1 MAGNSYRPITDVW
14 ILARSKTH
22 YYGGYPEG
30 FLWRARVLVPGRI
43 VHLCGG
49 TVQPTEQDFT
59 VDLNPDLRPSLV
71 ADARDTGLPDDSFD
85 GCLIDPPYTPDDAAK
100 YGCEYPQPA
109 DLVREGYRLVRPGG
123 RVGLLHY
130 VVPRPPAKDA
140 KLVAMV
146 SVVVGFGNRARVFTV
161 FEKPGRRG

>member
-30 FLWRARVLVPGRI
+30 FLWRARVLVPGRL

-49 TVQPTEQDFT
+49 TVPKSAQDFT
-59 VDLNPDLRPSLV
+59 VDLNPDLNPSLV
-71 ADARDTGLPDDSFD
+71 ADARDTGLPGGTFD
-85 GCLIDPPYTPDDAAK
+85 GCLIDPPYSEADAER
-100 YGCEYPQPA
+100 YGFGYPEPA
-109 DLVREGYRLVRPGG
+109 DLEREGYRLVKPGG
-123 RVGLLHY
+123 RVGMLHY

-140 KLVAMV
+140 RLLAMIPV
-146 SVVVGFGNRARVFTV
+146 IVGFGNRVRVFTV
-161 FEKPGRRG
+161 FEKGR